1 MSYQTET
8 YTFNLDNSNI
18 NLSLN
23 DKLEVKLVL
32 LNEPSP
38 SNNDFTSS
46 ISAGSLTIS
55 SLTPSIG
62 YVTTTCPY
70 LATSSLSD
78 NELKLTSGTTNFHD
92 SGYIFTPNPLSGSLN
107 PLYSIYGDVD
117 YPFTIQPFD
126 IILLYL
132 SDGTYVEYRVLS
144 LRVVSGELI
153 MTLDLPLSSTTKSN
167 ISTNTLNKFLI
178 LTRIKDETNASIIY
192 KKRSG
197 KTSYGFIIPDNL
209 SPEVLAKIDTI
220 TREVKQKLIN
230 EQQTTEVNS
239 INTIDGGEI

>member
-8 YTFNLDNSNI
+8 YTFNLDNSTL
-18 NLSLN
+18 NLLPN

-32 LNEPSP
+32 LNPPSI
-38 SNNDFTSS
+38 SNNFTSS

-117 YPFTIQPFD
+117 YPFTIKPFD

-132 SDGTYVEYRVLS
+132 NDGTYVEYRVLS
-144 LRVVSGELI
+144 LRVESGELI
-153 MTLDLPLSSTTKSN
+153 MTLDLPLSSTTKTSIAN
-167 ISTNTLNKFLI
+167 NTLNKFLI

>member
-8 YTFNLDNSNI
+8 YTFSLDNSNI
-18 NLSLN
+18 SLSSG
-23 DKLEVKLVL
+23 DKLVVKLVL
-32 LNEPSP
+32 SAPPSQI
-38 SNNDFTSS
+38 NDFTSS

-70 LATSSLSD
+70 LATSSSLSD

-92 SGYIFTPNPLSGSLN
+92 NGYIFTPNPLSGSLN

-117 YPFTIQPFD
+117 YPFTIKPFD

-132 SDGTYVEYRVLS
+132 NDGTYVEYRVLS
-144 LRVVSGELI
+144 LRVESGELI
-153 MTLDLPLSSTTKSN
+153 MTLDLPLSNTTKDN
-167 ISTNTLNKFLI
+167 ISNNTLNKFLI

-197 KTSYGFIIPDNL
+197 KTSYGFILPDNL
-209 SPEVLAKIDTI
+209 SPEVLANIDTI

>member
-32 LNEPSP
+32 SAPPSQI
-38 SNNDFTSS
+38 NDFTSS

-70 LATSSLSD
+70 LVTSSISD
-78 NELKLTSGTTNFHD
+78 NELKLSSGSTNFHD
-92 SGYIFTPNPLSGSLN
+92 GGYIFTPNPLSGSLN
-107 PLYSIYGDVD
+107 PLYPIYGDVD
-117 YPFTIQPFD
+117 YPFTIKPFD

-132 SDGTYVEYRVLS
+132 SDGTYVEYIVLS
-144 LRVVSGELI
+144 LRVESGQLI
-153 MTLDLPLSSTTKSN
+153 MTLDLPLSSTAKTN
-167 ISTNTLNKFLI
+167 IFNNTLNKFLI

-197 KTSYGFIIPDNL
+197 KTSYGFILPDNL
-209 SPEVLAKIDTI
+209 SPEVLANIDTI

-230 EQQTTEVNS
+230 EQQTVEVNS

>member
-18 NLSLN
+18 SLSSG

-32 LNEPSP
+32 LNVPSQI
-38 SNNDFTSS
+38 NDFTSS

-70 LATSSLSD
+70 LATSSISD
-78 NELKLTSGTTNFHD
+78 SELKLTSGTTNFHD
-92 SGYIFTPNPLSGSLN
+92 NGYIFTPNPLSGSLN

-117 YPFTIQPFD
+117 YPFTIKPFD

-132 SDGTYVEYRVLS
+132 NDGTYVEYRVLS

-153 MTLDLPLSSTTKSN
+153 MTLDLPLSSTTKNN
-167 ISTNTLNKFLI
+167 ISGNTLNKFLI

>member
-32 LNEPSP
+32 VS
-38 SNNDFTSS
+38 SGSNDFTSS

-70 LATSSLSD
+70 LATSSSLND

-117 YPFTIQPFD
+117 YPFTIKPFD

-132 SDGTYVEYRVLS
+132 NDGTYVEYRVLS

-153 MTLDLPLSSTTKSN
+153 MTLNLPLSSTTKNN
-167 ISTNTLNKFLI
+167 ISGNTLNKFLI

-197 KTSYGFIIPDNL
+197 KTSYGFILPDNL

-230 EQQTTEVNS
+230 EQQTVEVNS

>member
-8 YTFNLDNSNI
+8 YTFSLDNSNI
-18 NLSLN
+18 SLSSG
-23 DKLEVKLVL
+23 DKLVVKLVL
-32 LNEPSP
+32 LAPPSQI
-38 SNNDFTSS
+38 NNFTSS
-46 ISAGSLTIS
+46 ISAGSLSIS

-70 LATSSLSD
+70 LATSSSLSD

-92 SGYIFTPNPLSGSLN
+92 NGYIFTPNPLSGSLN

-117 YPFTIQPFD
+117 YPFTIKPFD

-132 SDGTYVEYRVLS
+132 NDGTYVEYRVLS
-144 LRVVSGELI
+144 LRVESGELI
-153 MTLDLPLSSTTKSN
+153 MTLDLPLSSTAKTN
-167 ISTNTLNKFLI
+167 ISNNTLNKFLI

-197 KTSYGFIIPDNL
+197 KTSYGFILPDNL
-209 SPEVLAKIDTI
+209 SPEVLANIDTI